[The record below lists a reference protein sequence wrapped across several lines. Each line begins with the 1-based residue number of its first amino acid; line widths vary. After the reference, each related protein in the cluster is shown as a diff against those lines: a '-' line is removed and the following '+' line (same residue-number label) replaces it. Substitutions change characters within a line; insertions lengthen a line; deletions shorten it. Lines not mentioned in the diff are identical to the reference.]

1 MSCLPSE
8 VGLALAVREAF
19 REAEEAAGV
28 TLLEPVMRFQI
39 STPDEY
45 FGAINQDLVRR
56 RANIDQVDE
65 VSGLRR
71 LQGTVPLAEVFGYT
85 TTLRSISQGR
95 AAMSLEPVGFAPAP
109 EKVAEKY
116 RF

>member
-1 MSCLPSE
+1 M
-8 VGLALAVREAF
+8 
-19 REAEEAAGV
+19 
-28 TLLEPVMRFQI
+28 
-39 STPDEY
+39 
-45 FGAINQDLVRR
+45 
-56 RANIDQVDE
+56 
-65 VSGLRR
+65 
-71 LQGTVPLAEVFGYT
+71 PLAEVFGYT